1 MSAPSSAAAAPATR
15 PVTLRRV
22 GGHWVPVVLR
32 HAILLGFV
40 AFVLLPLI
48 WIALSSLKS
57 VPEQYRVP
65 ATFIP
70 QQPTLEHYSFVIS
83 KVPLLPVYYANSLVV
98 SLASTFGTVAIAC
111 LAGYSFGR
119 LDFWGR
125 DRVFWGLVVTLFLP
139 TSITSLFATY
149 ELIDRMGL
157 LDTQLG
163 LILPYTG
170 MGMIFATFIMR
181 SVFMGIPVELEDAA
195 RIDGAGP
202 FQTFLRVMLPLA
214 ANGVVVVFILS
225 FVSHWGEYL
234 LARTLT
240 SQRAMT
246 LPVAIAGFQPQGE
259 WYFST
264 MTAAYLLMFGPAFI
278 VLAAVQRW
286 FMKGLT
292 EGAIKF

>member
-1 MSAPSSAAAAPATR
+1 MSARVATSAGSITR
-15 PVTLRRV
+15 GRVLGRWLPTL
-22 GGHWVPVVLR
+22 LR
-32 HAILLGFV
+32 HAVLVFFVGFV
-40 AFVLLPLI
+40 LVPLL
-48 WIALSSLKS
+48 WIAFSSIKS
-57 VPEQYRVP
+57 VPEQYQVP
-65 ATFIP
+65 ATFFP
-70 QQPTLEHYSFVIS
+70 QAPTFEHYGFVIS
-83 KVPLLPVYYANSLVV
+83 KVPLLPVYYANSLTVAFV
-98 SLASTFGTVAIAC
+98 STFGTVAIAC
-111 LAGYSFGR
+111 LAGYAFGR
-119 LDFWGR
+119 LVFWGR

-149 ELIDRMGL
+149 ELIDFLGL

-170 MGMIFATFIMR
+170 MGMFFATVIMR
-181 SVFMGIPVELEDAA
+181 SVFMGIPGELEDAA

-202 FQTFLRVMLPLA
+202 LQIFLRVMMPLA

-240 SQRAMT
+240 NQKAIT

-264 MTAAYLLMFGPAFI
+264 MTAAYLLMFGPAFV
-278 VLAAVQRW
+278 VLAAIQRW

-292 EGAIKF
+292 EGAVKF

>member
-1 MSAPSSAAAAPATR
+1 VAARTQVRAVGAAAGPIRLASTAA
-15 PVTLRRV
+15 
-22 GGHWVPVVLR
+22 R
-32 HAILLGFV
+32 HAIL
-40 AFVLLPLI
+40 AFFAAAVLVPLL
-48 WIALSSLKS
+48 WIAFSSVKS

-65 ATFIP
+65 STILP
-70 QQPTLEHYSFVIS
+70 YEPTLQGYAFVLQN
-83 KVPLLPVYYANSLVV
+83 VPLLPVYYFNSLVV
-98 SLASTFGTVAIAC
+98 AGASTLGTVSIAC

-125 DRVFWGLVVTLFLP
+125 DRVFWGLVLSMFLP

-149 ELIDRMGL
+149 ELVDRLGL

-181 SVFMGIPVELEDAA
+181 SVFMTIPGELEDAA

-202 FQTFLRVMLPLA
+202 FQTFWRVMLPLA
-214 ANGVVVVFILS
+214 ANGLVVILILS
-225 FVSHWGEYL
+225 FINHWGEYL

-240 SQRAMT
+240 TQKALT
-246 LPVAIAGFQPQGE
+246 LPVIIAGFQPQAGE
-259 WYFST
+259 WHFST
-264 MTAAYLLMFGPAFI
+264 MAAAYMLMFFPAFV
-278 VLAAVQRW
+278 VLAVVQRW
-286 FMKGLT
+286 FMRGLT